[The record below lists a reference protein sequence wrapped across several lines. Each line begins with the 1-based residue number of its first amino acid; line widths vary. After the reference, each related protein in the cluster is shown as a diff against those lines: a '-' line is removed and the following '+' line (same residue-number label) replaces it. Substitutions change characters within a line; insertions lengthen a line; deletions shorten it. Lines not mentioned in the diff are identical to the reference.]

1 MVNWRE
7 ILKNQISVGRQKLR
21 SSKRP
26 LPEEEGNCEEEARE
40 IINKFKELGKEMY
53 TLLPY
58 TEEVIPTKKGDI
70 YLIMTMDYRK
80 CSLRLRNPSAYGA
93 TDDMMLLQIVF
104 EDRLK
109 RQPEENT
116 WCIWL
121 QEFNDIKNKKEH
133 ITDKKFEMYDGHW
146 IMRGTGLV
154 SFKGSRVKQLFLW
167 NSEENPFRIEVG
179 TFIAPLENW
188 PDDAKNLIGAEG
200 MIEFTRLITKMEDL
214 F

>member
-53 TLLPY
+53 ALLPY
-58 TEEVIPTKKGDI
+58 TEEVLPSKKGDI
-70 YLIMTMDYRK
+70 YLVMTMDDRL
-80 CSLRLRNPSAYGA
+80 CQLRYKNPGAYGA